1 MRIFKT
7 ALIFAFG
14 IWMIS
19 ACGTKLTEAEYYTA
33 AKEAYT
39 NAKFDEALKNFTK
52 LVDYYP
58 DGKHAA
64 EACFML
70 GFINAN
76 DLKNYDEARKH
87 YNAFIEKFPDNDLT
101 DDAQF
106 ELKTMGKDINELN
119 IFPVNAAADSSK
131 E

>member
-1 MRIFKT
+1 MRMFKT
-7 ALIFAFG
+7 VLILTVG
-14 IWMIS
+14 LWVVLS
-19 ACGTKLTEAEYYTA
+19 CGTKLSEDEYHTA

-58 DGKHAA
+58 DGKYAA
-64 EACFML
+64 EAGFML

-76 DLKNYDEARKH
+76 DLKNYDEAKKH
-87 YNAFIEKFPDNDLT
+87 YKAFIAKYPDNDLT

-119 IFPVNAAADSSK
+119 IFPGTAAEDSSK

>member
-1 MRIFKT
+1 MRMFKT
-7 ALIFAFG
+7 ALIFAVGLWVIF
-14 IWMIS
+14 
-19 ACGTKLTEAEYYTA
+19 ACEPKLTEAEYYNA

-58 DGKHAA
+58 DGSHAA
-64 EACFML
+64 EAGFML

-76 DLKNYDEARKH
+76 DLKKYDEAKKH
-87 YNAFIEKFPDNDLT
+87 YEAFIAKYPDNDLT

-119 IFPVNAAADSSK
+119 IFPGNAAADSSK